1 MPDEK
6 PVLNLGEAASLY
18 LGGLRDDQRRAAQ
31 AEISRFVQWCGGRRR
46 VGDIKPPEVAKYAEQ
61 ISPSDAGYAQ
71 RLAQVRDFLQYLLKS
86 VAGAMPLAA
95 HLKAKKVKP
104 RGVLRNVRRKNAP
117 ITLTPEGQA
126 AIKAEI
132 VVLKSKREDVIG
144 QVSRAAADKDFRENA
159 PLHAAKEEYGK
170 IEGRLRELEETL
182 KRAVVADASGGARDK
197 AVVGSEVCLCDLASG
212 DSLSYRLV
220 SSRETD
226 PRQGKIS
233 GDSPLGQAL
242 LGRAVGDEVT
252 VKTPAGQLRYRI
264 TLLGD

>member
-1 MPDEK
+1 LPDEK

-18 LGGLRDDQRRAAQ
+18 MGSMRDDQRRAAQ

-46 VGDIKPPEVAKYAEQ
+46 VGDIRPPEVAKYAEQ
-61 ISPSDAGYAQ
+61 LSPSDAGYAQ
-71 RLAQVRDFLQYLLKS
+71 RLAQVRDFLQYLRKS
-86 VAGAMPLAA
+86 GAMPLAA

-104 RGVLRNVRRKNAP
+104 RGVLQNVRHKNVP
-117 ITLTPEGQA
+117 ITLTTEGQA

-132 VVLKSKREDVIG
+132 VELKIKREDVIG

-182 KRAVVADASGGARDK
+182 KRAVVADASAGSGDRV
-197 AVVGSEVCLCDLASG
+197 VVGSEVCLCDLAAG
-212 DSLSYRLV
+212 GSLSYRLV

-226 PRQGKIS
+226 PRRGKIS

-242 LGRAVGDEVT
+242 LGRSVGDEVT
-252 VKTPAGQLRYRI
+252 VKTPVGQMRYRI
-264 TLLGD
+264 TSLRD

>member
-6 PVLNLGEAASLY
+6 PVLTLDGAASLY

-61 ISPSDAGYAQ
+61 LSPSDAGYAQ
-71 RLAQVRDFLQYLLKS
+71 RLAQIRNFLQYLRKS
-86 VAGAMPLAA
+86 AGGVIPLAA

-104 RGVLRNVRRKNAP
+104 RGVLRNVRPKTAP

-126 AIKAEI
+126 SIKAEI
-132 VVLKSKREDVIG
+132 VELKTKREDVIG

-182 KRAVVADASGGARDK
+182 KRAVIVDASADAGDK
-197 AVVGSEVCLCDLASG
+197 VVVGSEVCLCDLASG
-212 DSLSYRLV
+212 DNLSYRLV

-226 PRQGKIS
+226 PRRGKIS

-242 LGRAVGDEVT
+242 LGRSVGDEVT
-252 VKTPAGQLRYRI
+252 VKTPAGQLCYRI
-264 TLLGD
+264 TSLKD